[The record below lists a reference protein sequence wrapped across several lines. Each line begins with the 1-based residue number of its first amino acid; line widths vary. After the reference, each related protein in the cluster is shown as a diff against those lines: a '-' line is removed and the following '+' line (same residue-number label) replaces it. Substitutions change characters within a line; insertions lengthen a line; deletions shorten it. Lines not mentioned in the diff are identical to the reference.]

1 MNPVLSGKHTK
12 PQNLNQLP
20 PTLIMKAK
28 HIKDHVS
35 TYGKDLKRATNKKF
49 DINPSLII
57 RAVNGDEKALTEIG
71 DKGKL
76 GERLQ
81 MAMPLIRENLKAY
94 IEGTKEYN
102 IALADIYKTGG
113 KASLAIDKAGSEVGL
128 ANTQYLNT
136 VDEYTAKMLADAKK
150 QGQRHHDALDV
161 IELTA
166 WIDAQTATVN
176 NQAQMEGISNRP
188 MLAQMQADKDYE
200 NAKINHLLEHGSD
213 GDLSLIPKKHFTNNP
228 VVKVWESIRNIFS

>member
-1 MNPVLSGKHTK
+1 
-12 PQNLNQLP
+12 
-20 PTLIMKAK
+20 MKSK
-28 HIKDHVS
+28 YVKDHVS
-35 TYGKDLKRATNKKF
+35 TYGKDISRATNKKF
-49 DINPSLII
+49 GINPSLII

-76 GERLQ
+76 GERMV
-81 MAMPLIRENLKAY
+81 MAMPLIRENLKNY

-102 IALADIYKTGG
+102 TALADIYKTGS
-113 KASLAIDKAGSEVGL
+113 KASLAIDKAGSQVGL

-136 VDEYTAKMLADAKK
+136 VDEYKAQLMADTKRE
-150 QGQRHHDALDV
+150 GQRHHDALDV

-166 WIDAQTATVN
+166 WIDSQMATVN

-188 MLAQMQADKDYE
+188 MMAQMQADRDYE

-213 GDLSLIPKKHFTNNP
+213 GDLSLIPKKHFSSNP
-228 VVKVWESIRNIFS
+228 VVRVWESIRNIFS